1 MRRTMHA
8 LFALAVL
15 ASSAS
20 AQSESPEVVSIG
32 IPSSGCAPCSSLQQ
46 PAFGCGNGTGSQLAA
61 YMNSF
66 PTHPN
71 LWASYPQEYQ
81 AKMDHL
87 FRHVNGCNC
96 LDPKRNLHAHP
107 SVIGAKVHDVC
118 HVSGCEPTAVPTP
131 AAIAPATPSA
141 DQAAPQPAA
150 KPASIFQGES
160 LLKGFGKWKQ
170 AMPRVASTQAPGQ
183 PAPTSPS
190 NSGVSVTPLR

>member
-8 LFALAVL
+8 LFVLAVL

-32 IPSSGCAPCSSLQQ
+32 TPTSGCAPCSSLQQ

-71 LWASYPQEYQ
+71 LWGSYPQEYQ
-81 AKMDHL
+81 AKLDHL

-107 SVIGAKVHDVC
+107 SVIGARVHDVC
-118 HVSGCEPTAVPTP
+118 QVSGCESAAAPTP
-131 AAIAPATPSA
+131 SAPATPTA

-150 KPASIFQGES
+150 KPASLFQGES
-160 LLKGFGKWKQ
+160 ILKGFGKLKQ
-170 AMPRVASTQAPGQ
+170 AMPRIASTQAAGQ
-183 PAPTSPS
+183 PAPNPPA